1 MHAPRRVL
9 HVCVR
14 RMCLERRVAIGSQGS
29 GFVSIP
35 SIFVPSCRA
44 ALVASFAEMLQS
56 CSASATAGLSH
67 AAATTQTL
75 SPSLAHPLR
84 RRHTQVAL
92 RCTTVSFPLASSQLV
107 AQALLHR
114 PSPNCRWSGQAGSNV
129 PQSTTVAACR
139 SPTRWAALWDAIS
152 RLSQCDY
159 SRSRGRPK
167 NAHSARGARHSSKRG
182 SSISGNPRGEYG

>member
-1 MHAPRRVL
+1 MHAPRRASRVY
-9 HVCVR
+9 VR
-14 RMCLERRVAIGSQGS
+14 RMCLETPVAIGSQGS
-29 GFVSIP
+29 GFVQQP
-35 SIFVPSCRA
+35 SICSAPCRA
-44 ALVASFAEMLQS
+44 ALVASATETLQS
-56 CSASATAGLSH
+56 RSASATAGLYH

-75 SPSLAHPLR
+75 SPPAAHSLGC
-84 RRHTQVAL
+84 RHTQVAL